1 MLDKHPP
8 IKTEKQIK
16 NYLYLEYFK
25 KLGNIHPTATAPA
38 SPNNV
43 DITDFLKKWTL
54 CLLNSNNSS

>member
-25 KLGNIHPTATAPA
+25 KLGNIHPTATARQPVQIMLT
-38 SPNNV
+38 SP
-43 DITDFLKKWTL
+43 IF
-54 CLLNSNNSS
+54 